1 MSCVGAHVG
10 ASAERARSNEQL
22 LLLTISKARK
32 SRQYFIYFVSHNI
45 QFCDF
50 TSVIT
55 MQSVELSWTIIKQ
68 LLCTHFRFGI
78 RTFFQDFPKCYNQMS
93 EIDTEAPVSLHTF
106 RVNGMKGITPFREAT
121 ES

>member
-32 SRQYFIYFVSHNI
+32 SRPYFIYFVSHNI

-50 TSVIT
+50 TSVI
-55 MQSVELSWTIIKQ
+55 MIQSVELSWTIIKQ
-68 LLCTHFRFGI
+68 LLCTHSRFGI
-78 RTFFQDFPKCYNQMS
+78 RIFFQDFPKCYNQMS
-93 EIDTEAPVSLHTF
+93 EIDTEAPASLHTF
-106 RVNGMKGITPFREAT
+106 RVNGMKGITPFREAI